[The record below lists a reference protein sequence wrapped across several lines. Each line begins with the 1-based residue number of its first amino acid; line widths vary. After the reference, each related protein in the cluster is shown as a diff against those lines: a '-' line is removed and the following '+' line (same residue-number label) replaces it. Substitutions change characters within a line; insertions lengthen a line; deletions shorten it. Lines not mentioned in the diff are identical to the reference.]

1 MKWKPYWNRRTTLPM
16 SWMNHIQKIESD
28 LLYTDRYHI
37 YNMEGSFVTMRLLC
51 DDEIRRNEVECDVA
65 G

>member
-1 MKWKPYWNRRTTLPM
+1 M